1 MNENKR
7 DKLVLDLATLIYRA
21 PMIRLVSPATSSGFR
36 SLPDGQRKKLGGDL
50 QYPVFES
57 CLKGSLDLNP
67 EFGLVITCDL
77 SEQYSAGCLKLFHKI
92 RMQDPDARK
101 RLLGIHFA
109 DDKSHAG
116 LQAADMV
123 VYCAR
128 ADATRDVI
136 ERHLIVAEIIGM
148 FHSQLQAEGQFT
160 YTLEGSGLGDGVMEM
175 KTSRG

>member
-77 SEQYSAGCLKLFHKI
+77 SAQYSSGGLKLFHKI
-92 RMQDPDARK
+92 MMQGPASSNG
-101 RLLGIHFA
+101 LLGTPF
-109 DDKSHAG
+109 D
-116 LQAADMV
+116 
-123 VYCAR
+123 
-128 ADATRDVI
+128 
-136 ERHLIVAEIIGM
+136 
-148 FHSQLQAEGQFT
+148 
-160 YTLEGSGLGDGVMEM
+160 
-175 KTSRG
+175 